1 MRSILTMHPQPLAC
15 LCAGQDKLVAALGA
29 TARARHVQTEG
40 IAVFVQVIQGQVD
53 DAAKVRAAM
62 DRWAEEFAPGAE
74 GWLGST
80 AGVTEDGR
88 FIALARFESEEAA
101 RRNSDRPEQDRWWSE
116 TSQLFTGEASF
127 RDSDDVTLDLA
138 GDPDDAGFV
147 QVIQGQG
154 TDPDRA
160 RELMAEDS
168 SEWADFRP
176 EIIGSV
182 AVGHDGGA
190 YTMAMYF
197 TSEAEAREGER
208 KELPPKL
215 KAQMDEMAAL
225 SVGVPDFFDLKQPWL
240 YSPR

>member
-1 MRSILTMHPQPLAC
+1 
-15 LCAGQDKLVAALGA
+15 
-29 TARARHVQTEG
+29 
-40 IAVFVQVIQGQVD
+40 VFVQVIKGQVD

-62 DRWAEEFAPGAE
+62 DRWVQELAPGAS

-116 TSQLFTGEASF
+116 TSRLFTGEPSF
-127 RDSDDVTLDLA
+127 RDSNDVTVDVA
-138 GDPDDAGFV
+138 GEPDDAGFV
-147 QVIQGQG
+147 QVMQGQG

-160 RELMAEDS
+160 QELMSQNSE
-168 SEWADFRP
+168 EWAAFRP
-176 EIIGSV
+176 DIIGSV

-190 YTMAMYF
+190 YTMALYF

-208 KELPPKL
+208 KELPSEL
-215 KAQMDEMAAL
+215 QAQMDEMATL
-225 SVGVPDFFDLKQPWL
+225 SVGVPEFFDLKQPWL
-240 YSPR
+240 YSP